1 MTIFCDRMLGEY
13 MERKTKYAAA
23 LMATILA
30 LGCVLWAPYA
40 LAGNGHRVKVNE
52 DQEDWYK
59 FPNFNWGKL
68 KPKTQLGLFLGNG
81 TLQTL
86 IGKAMA
92 IDGQILIVEINGG
105 DYLNIVVPRRWIV
118 GRETM
123 DIEELFGED
132 NPLAYDKTL
141 TINLL
146 KYEITRRTHSVTY
159 LYAYKIVQNG
169 KTANAILPFNIR
181 ATS

>member
-1 MTIFCDRMLGEY
+1 

-23 LMATILA
+23 LLATILA

-40 LAGNGHRVKVNE
+40 LAGNGYRVKVNE

-59 FPNFNWGKL
+59 FSKFNWGKQ

-81 TLQTL
+81 TLETL
-86 IGKAMA
+86 KGNAIA
-92 IDGQILIVEINGG
+92 IDGKILVVEVNGG
-105 DYLNIVVPRRWIV
+105 DYLNIVVPGRWIV

-123 DIEELFGED
+123 DVEELFGED
-132 NPLAYDKTL
+132 NPLEYEKTL
-141 TINLL
+141 TISLL
-146 KYEITRRTHSVTY
+146 KYEITRQTHSVTY
-159 LYAYKIVQNG
+159 LYAYKIVQG
-169 KTANAILPFNIR
+169 GTTAGAILPFNIR